1 MSGKAQAKAEGRTS
15 SFIWLQGLLCGAL
28 VTLATPVAV
37 LLGVLLAPAI
47 GVAML
52 DGSPGKPRARTA
64 FLFAAACSVGP
75 VRILWGNGGDLAMAT
90 RLVTDPAVVGRAWL
104 AAGGGWLLAVMAPWG
119 VGAALAIADQVRR
132 RRLEARRERLREEW
146 GMGGG

>member
-1 MSGKAQAKAEGRTS
+1 L
-15 SFIWLQGLLCGAL
+15 IWLQGLLCGAL

-52 DGSPGKPRARTA
+52 DRSLGKPRARTA
-64 FLFAAACSVGP
+64 FLFGAAWSVEP
-75 VRILWGNGGDLAMAT
+75 VRMLWGNGGDLTMAT
-90 RLVTDPAVVGRAWL
+90 RLATDPAVVGRAWL

-119 VGAALAIADQVRR
+119 VGAALGIADEVRR
-132 RRLEARRERLREEW
+132 TRLKARRERLREEW